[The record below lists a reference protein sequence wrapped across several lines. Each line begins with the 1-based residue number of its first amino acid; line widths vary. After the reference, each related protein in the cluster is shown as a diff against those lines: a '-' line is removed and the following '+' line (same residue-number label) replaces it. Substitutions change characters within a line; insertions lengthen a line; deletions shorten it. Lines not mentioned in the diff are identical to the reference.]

1 MQRPP
6 TVLSHSV
13 VAELQTSPM
22 VVYDLG
28 FVGMVAW
35 AGKLA
40 NELPQQKKVC
50 KVNPRDTSGTIHI
63 STGICPII
71 DSFDCI
77 CPIIDS
83 FDYDWLLLRLAGLPN
98 SNKIARRQD

>member
-40 NELPQQKKVC
+40 NELNSKKKFVRAF
-50 KVNPRDTSGTIHI
+50 V
-63 STGICPII
+63 
-71 DSFDCI
+71 
-77 CPIIDS
+77 
-83 FDYDWLLLRLAGLPN
+83 RLIRAT
-98 SNKIARRQD
+98 RQAPYTFLQVFVR